1 MIYYHTDFTTCITE
15 ARNFSKNEFY
25 IHGQRP
31 KVECIATASHIH
43 FLFPESKNR
52 RIYQIAIHDA
62 YRSIMN
68 TSYNEQ
74 QLYLPII
81 GIKCRNTKY
90 KMPVSV
96 LICRRA
102 MADAIR
108 GKSDT

>member
-1 MIYYHTDFTTCITE
+1 MIHYHTDFITCITE

-25 IHGQRP
+25 IHGHRS
-31 KVECIATASHIH
+31 KVICIATASHIH

-52 RIYQIAIHDA
+52 KIYQIAIYDA

-68 TSYNEQ
+68 SSHNEQ

-90 KMPVSV
+90 QMPVSV
-96 LICRRA
+96 VACREA
-102 MADAIR
+102 LAKVIG
-108 GKSDT
+108 GKN